1 MKHKK
6 TNSSP
11 VLLQQLRY
19 LLASLLF
26 ILCVSQTA
34 LASDFEP
41 RGLRFSYGLNL
52 GGYKASDETG
62 NYYNGSGRNNL
73 SETLMRKHTY
83 DRIREVLG
91 YDFEF
96 PGEPHEYL
104 PQSMGY
110 SPAMVVGVFGTL
122 HFNERYSLQAEFNF
136 TRLRLQDQFLLR
148 ILRGDPGFIDD
159 DIERFNILG
168 AEERS
173 DIRIGIQRIFPLTDQ
188 QVHPYLEVGANMINT
203 RVKENRVQIAGSRYS
218 ILNLTD
224 ARYGFR
230 DDGISFGVYAGGG
243 LKMDVGENYALLL
256 GAMGNYANINLGN
269 NDKYNMHYSIF
280 LRLFLNTGT
289 EISTAD

>member
-1 MKHKK
+1 MFRQPLH
-6 TNSSP
+6 
-11 VLLQQLRY
+11 
-19 LLASLLF
+19 LLAALLF
-26 ILCVSQTA
+26 ILCVEQPS

-41 RGLRFSYGLNL
+41 RGLQFSYGLNL

-73 SETLMRKHTY
+73 AETLMRQHTY
-83 DRIREVLG
+83 NRIREALG

-104 PQSMGY
+104 PQNMGY

-148 ILRGDPGFIDD
+148 ILRGDPGFIGH
-159 DIERFNILG
+159 DIERFNIMG
-168 AEERS
+168 TEERS
-173 DIRIGIQRIFPLTDQ
+173 DIRIGLQRTFPLTEQ
-188 QVHPYLEVGANMINT
+188 QVHPYLEAGANMIST
-203 RVKENRVQIAGSRYS
+203 RAKENRVQIAGNRYS

-256 GAMGNYANINLGN
+256 GAIGNYANINLGD
-269 NDKYNMHYSIF
+269 NDKYHMHYSIF

-289 EISTAD
+289 GISVAD